1 MKHRSSVRLQV
12 DVNKDENKR
21 LSNLTVQNNNERDS
35 LTINKT
41 QSHDPRFIKSR
52 DSESSVTKPR
62 KSLTQGALGLAHVEE
77 EENVGIKKRLTKLF
91 FPVKKAKLEERS
103 KSDRSLITDKSKSM

>member
-1 MKHRSSVRLQV
+1 MQV

-52 DSESSVTKPR
+52 DSESSATKPR